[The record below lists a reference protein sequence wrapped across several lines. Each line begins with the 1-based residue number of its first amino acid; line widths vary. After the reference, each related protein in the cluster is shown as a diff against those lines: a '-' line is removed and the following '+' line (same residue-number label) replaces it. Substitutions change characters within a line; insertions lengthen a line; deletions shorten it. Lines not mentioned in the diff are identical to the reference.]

1 MSRALGVPL
10 CTSVHFVHSDM
21 RAPRQ
26 SFIRPHAHVL
36 GTKMEDYS
44 VKGLI
49 PWLYYNDLPR
59 AMKFYEEVMGF
70 EMVVDQGWSKIY
82 KIRDGAYLGLVD
94 GEKGYHRASDTKP
107 VIICINVHDADA
119 WYKRLVDKGVEIE
132 RQPQESE
139 RLKIKVFMFKDPEG
153 YVLERQES
161 LPGAL
166 SI

>member
-1 MSRALGVPL
+1 MG
-10 CTSVHFVHSDM
+10 
-21 RAPRQ
+21 
-26 SFIRPHAHVL
+26 
-36 GTKMEDYS
+36 EYE

-49 PWLYYNDLPR
+49 PWLYYRDLPR
-59 AMKFYEEVMGF
+59 AIRFYEDVMGF

-82 KIRDGAYLGLVD
+82 RIREGAYVGLVD

-107 VIICINVHDADA
+107 VIVCLNVRDADA
-119 WYKRLVDKGVEIE
+119 WYEMLKGKGVEIE
-132 RQPQESE
+132 EKPQESE

-153 YVLERQES
+153 YVIEIQES

>member
-1 MSRALGVPL
+1 MG
-10 CTSVHFVHSDM
+10 
-21 RAPRQ
+21 
-26 SFIRPHAHVL
+26 
-36 GTKMEDYS
+36 EYE

-49 PWLYYNDLPR
+49 PWLYYRDLPR
-59 AMKFYEEVMGF
+59 AIRFYEDVMGF

-82 KIRDGAYLGLVD
+82 RIREGAYVGLVD

-107 VIICINVHDADA
+107 VIICLNVKDADA
-119 WYKRLVDKGVEIE
+119 WYEMLKGKGVEIE
-132 RQPQESE
+132 EKPQESE

-153 YVLERQES
+153 YVIEIQES